1 MDAAE
6 RELLAAT
13 VHAALAD
20 ADGRADDVLADL
32 GWLDIL
38 AAEPDDAIAVVFGAL
53 GRTGRSASA
62 LDDVLAAALGRA
74 PSAGLAVVLPAYEH
88 SDPPARRG
96 LATARVE
103 DATELCVVTRDATT
117 TGVTVV
123 AMPAVSVTPI
133 HGIDPELGLH
143 RVEIDAD
150 APPEKI
156 AADRWDD
163 AVAQGRRALAHQI
176 AGACHAMLDLARTH
190 AVERVQFGRPIA
202 RFQAMRHRLAEAL
215 VAVDAL
221 EATLAVAADEPN
233 PMTAALAKATAGR
246 TARTVARQCQQVL
259 AGIGFTTD
267 HPFHRFY
274 KRTVALEGLFGSAE
288 TIELDLGR
296 ELLAVRHVPTLIEL

>member
-1 MDAAE
+1 MDAVE
-6 RELLAAT
+6 HELLAAT
-13 VHAALAD
+13 VHAALTD
-20 ADGRADDVLADL
+20 ADGRADEALTEL
-32 GWLDIL
+32 GWLDML
-38 AAEPDDAIAVVFGAL
+38 ATEPDDAIAVVFGAL

-74 PSAGLAVVLPAYEH
+74 PNAALAVVLPDYEH
-88 SDPPARRG
+88 ADPPARRG

-103 DATELCVVTRDATT
+103 NATELCVVTRNATM
-117 TGVTVV
+117 TGVTTV
-123 AMPAVSVTPI
+123 AMSAVTVTPV

-143 RVEIDAD
+143 QVAFDAGT
-150 APPEKI
+150 PQEI

-163 AVAQGRRALAHQI
+163 AVARGRRALAHQI
-176 AGACHAMLDLARTH
+176 AGACHTMLGLARTH

-202 RFQAMRHRLAEAL
+202 RFQAVRHRLAEAL
-215 VAVDAL
+215 VAVEAL
-221 EATLAVAADEPN
+221 DATLAAAADEPN

-267 HPFHRFY
+267 HPFHQFY
-274 KRTVALEGLFGSAE
+274 ARTIALEGLFGSAE

-296 ELLAVRHVPTLIEL
+296 ALLAARHVPTLIEL